1 MRKYVSIAVV
11 SLFAFPTTA
20 TAMFQF
26 RAVQKATAHQ
36 RLLCGGV
43 HDACYDPL
51 LVKPVC
57 HGPIVGPWHLTA
69 TQWLCD
75 GYVYEQHGGACEI
88 QSGWSAWGKITWT
101 AKNCYGITGNT
112 TRKA

>member
-1 MRKYVSIAVV
+1 MKRAVILIAAVALACA
-11 SLFAFPTTA
+11 SPAG
-20 TAMFQF
+20 AMFQF
-26 RAVQKATAHQ
+26 RAVQKAMAHQ

-57 HGPIVGPWHLTA
+57 HGPMVGPWHGKA

-75 GYVYEQHGGACEI
+75 GYVHEQIGGACEV

-101 AKNCYGITGNT
+101 SKVCYGLASNA
-112 TRKA
+112 TRR